1 MLNSKYKINKKEIP
15 DIVKKGKRVSNDYFD
30 IKLWY
35 EDGLDNPK
43 LAVIVSK
50 KTARSAVVR
59 NRIRRKIKA
68 AFIELVKNSSDKS
81 FVGRR
86 DLSRLDFSDSL
97 KLAKYVVIVRN
108 EEVKDL
114 RNEEIKELLARRSAR
129 NE

>member
-1 MLNSKYKINKKEIP
+1 MLNSKYKINKQEIP

-35 EDGLDNPK
+35 EDGLENAK

-50 KTARSAVVR
+50 KVAKSAVSR

-68 AFIELVKNSSDKS
+68 CFIELAKNNEI
-81 FVGRR
+81 
-86 DLSRLDFSDSL
+86 

-108 EEVKDL
+108 ELVKDL
-114 RNEEIKELLARRSAR
+114 SQDQIKELFLQR
-129 NE
+129 